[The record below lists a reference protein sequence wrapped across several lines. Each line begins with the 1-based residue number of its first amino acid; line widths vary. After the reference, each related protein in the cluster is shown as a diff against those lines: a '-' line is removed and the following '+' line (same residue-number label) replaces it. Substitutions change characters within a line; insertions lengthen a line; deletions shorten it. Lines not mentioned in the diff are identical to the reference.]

1 MKTLFLEPLDVWL
14 FRDGR
19 PFTAGEQFRAAS
31 RFPPSPL
38 VVQGALRAYHL
49 MVHSRVPAW
58 DHAAVTEVVGG
69 PDDWGPLRLVGPLVA
84 RRTESGQVEVLLP
97 PPADAAYL
105 GRQLRRLPAPEKP
118 PDWLRVPAPTAAL
131 FPLWH
136 AVEPVSEKASQ
147 PLWLRLA
154 DFAAYCRGETVPGV
168 PPEELWT
175 EEVRIGIAQ
184 ESSRRTTREG
194 LYYEARYVRPYPGVG
209 LLVSFT
215 GLDWPE
221 ETGVLALGG
230 ERRSARFEALPALDL
245 PPVPEPLPE
254 RFVLSFLTPAVFE
267 RGWLPRDW
275 RAFFEGSVELVAAAL
290 DRHDTVGGFDLARG
304 RERPARRAV
313 PAGSVYYFVARG
325 EARLR
330 RTSDLPWPTVS
341 DWGAEIGFGT
351 VLIGGW

>member
-1 MKTLFLEPLDVWL
+1 VTTLFLEPLDVWL

-49 MVHSRVPAW
+49 MVHSTVPSW
-58 DHAAVTEVVGG
+58 DAAAVGEVVGG
-69 PDDWGPLRLVGPLVA
+69 PEDWGPLRLVGPLVA
-84 RRTESGQVEVLLP
+84 RRTASGEFEVLLP
-97 PPADAAYL
+97 PPADAAFP
-105 GRQLRRLPAPEKP
+105 GRQARRLPLPEQP
-118 PDWLRVPAPTAAL
+118 PEWLRLPTPTPAL

-136 AVEPVSEKASQ
+136 AGEPVSEKASQ
-147 PLWLRLA
+147 PLWLRLT
-154 DFAAYCRGETVPGV
+154 DFAAYSRGEPVPGV
-168 PPEELWT
+168 PQEELWA

-184 ESSRRTTREG
+184 DSSRRTTREG
-194 LYYEARYVRPYPGVG
+194 LYYEARYVRPAPGVG

-221 ETGVLALGG
+221 PAGVLALGG
-230 ERRSARFEALPALDL
+230 ERRSARFEVVTSFAP

-254 RFVLSFLTPAVFE
+254 RFVLFFLTPAVFE

-275 RAFFEGSVELVAAAL
+275 GAFFEGSVELVAAAL
-290 DRHDTVGGFDLARG
+290 DRYETVGGFDLARG
-304 RERPARRAV
+304 RERPAHRAV

-325 EARLR
+325 AARLR